1 MDLHTEV
8 KKLRNQL
15 KESEHVQNE
24 LDRRIFYL
32 KTLYDVSKD
41 IFSSVESETILR
53 NFLLMAMGNFG
64 VTKGFALLAN
74 SATKKIN
81 YFIPIGFQKNDTF
94 SLETAIRH
102 HLQQETYL
110 TSVENSDNLRKSG
123 VLPHSVEF
131 ALPFTVETGCEGILG
146 LGAKLID
153 CPFTENDK
161 ELLDTLV
168 NNLIVAIKNA
178 ESFEQ
183 IKNLNSDLEAK
194 NKQLEKALDEL
205 KVALR
210 KVEIL
215 EGIKSNLCKFVPT
228 AVTRLLEN
236 APTAGTQ
243 EAKER
248 DVSVLFLDIE
258 GYTQITERIGA
269 TEVNTLVENC
279 FSVFMDAIYENN
291 GDVVETAGD
300 GLMVLFLTEDNAKH
314 ALEALR
320 VAQMIMEK
328 TCQVNRE
335 GCLDIQ
341 PIVINIG
348 ISSGPAFVGA
358 AKFDSYTG
366 SRWAFTS
373 HGTTTNVAARLCTQA
388 TGGAVL
394 VSKTTMERAKG
405 HFSFSPLGK
414 LVLKNLTEKVE
425 VYSLKI

>member
-1 MDLHTEV
+1 MDLHAEV

-15 KESEHVQNE
+15 NESEHVQNE

-32 KTLYDVSKD
+32 KTLNDVSKD

-64 VTKGFALLAN
+64 VTKGFTLLTN
-74 SATKKIN
+74 SATKQIN
-81 YFIPIGFQKNDTF
+81 YFIPIGFQKNDKL
-94 SLETAIRH
+94 SLKTAIRH
-102 HLQQETYL
+102 HLRQETFL
-110 TSVENSDNLRKSG
+110 TSVENSENLRQSG
-123 VLPHSVEF
+123 VLPPSVKF
-131 ALPFTVETGCEGILG
+131 ALPFTVETECEGILG
-146 LGAKLID
+146 LGARLID
-153 CPFTENDK
+153 GPYTKNDK

-168 NNLIVAIKNA
+168 NNLVVALKNA

-183 IKNLNSDLEAK
+183 IKSLNLDLEAK

-236 APTAGTQ
+236 APAAGIL

-248 DVSVLFLDIE
+248 DISVLFLDIE

-269 TEVNTLVENC
+269 TEVNTLVENY

-314 ALEALR
+314 AQEALR

-328 TCQVNRE
+328 ACLINRE

-348 ISSGPAFVGA
+348 ICSGQAFVGA

-366 SRWAFTS
+366 SRWAYTS
-373 HGTTTNVAARLCTQA
+373 HGTTTNVAARLCSQA

-414 LVLKNLTEKVE
+414 LTLKNLMKKWRYTA
-425 VYSLKI
+425 